1 MLDPF
6 HRPLNMQSNPDS
18 NGSAAAS
25 SHPYA
30 PRLREL
36 NQLANDNPEEFIR
49 IFDQGRQRLD
59 TPSSTPTQDP
69 QVSQLIA
76 ALQNITA
83 TPRPPPAARKK
94 HLRVTPFD
102 GNPEIL
108 YRFLSELSSKL
119 TLEGWTTETEKVII
133 AESLLAKGERA
144 DRLMESYRIL
154 GQTTITTLEDWK
166 QCLRDLC
173 EDTGAQ
179 DRANRR
185 LLDSHFDKIQHQ
197 SYAEY
202 FAEFC
207 VIASKTSHS
216 EAMKYD
222 ILERGTPA
230 WLRRLARPLP
240 LTAQSP
246 NWRQL

>member
-1 MLDPF
+1 
-6 HRPLNMQSNPDS
+6 MQSNPDS

-83 TPRPPPAARKK
+83 TPRPPPAARKE

-102 GNPEIL
+102 GNPEML

-154 GQTTITTLEDWK
+154 G
-166 QCLRDLC
+166 
-173 EDTGAQ
+173 
-179 DRANRR
+179 
-185 LLDSHFDKIQHQ
+185 
-197 SYAEY
+197 
-202 FAEFC
+202 
-207 VIASKTSHS
+207 
-216 EAMKYD
+216 
-222 ILERGTPA
+222 
-230 WLRRLARPLP
+230 
-240 LTAQSP
+240 
-246 NWRQL
+246 